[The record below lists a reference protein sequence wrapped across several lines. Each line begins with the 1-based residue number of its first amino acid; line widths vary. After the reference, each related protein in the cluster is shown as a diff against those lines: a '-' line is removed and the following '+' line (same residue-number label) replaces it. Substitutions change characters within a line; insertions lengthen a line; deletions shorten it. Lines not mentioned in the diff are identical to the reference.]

1 MRLDDG
7 RTRRI
12 GGFIRYAGLGV
23 LVSLAC
29 AAAAFAGASTPHW
42 PDTPA
47 SRQAAAAALQAL
59 NADLLGHPSATLT
72 LERWCGA
79 HHMASPAKVVARRVR
94 GAEKPLPP
102 AFRKSLAIDA
112 NEPVKYRRVQLACGD
127 HVLSEADNWYLP
139 NRLTV
144 AMNRQLDA
152 TDTPFGKVVRSLH
165 FRRKTLSAELLWS
178 PQPAGGAARAAAA
191 GHGALAIPHAV
202 LQHRAL
208 LYDSADRPF
217 SALVET
223 YTAQVLAYAP
233 GDAVPDAAL
242 QLDGNAS
249 MYLPDRVS
257 TNYSEV
263 RAAVSPDGNTV
274 LWGSVDRPGGPGGWD
289 IWMIRRHGDSW
300 SAPQAVSFDTP
311 SHEFDPAFSADGR
324 TLWFFSDR
332 PGGLGGDDIWS
343 VGFDPRSGKFGIA
356 GNAGASINSAG
367 DEWAPSPS
375 PDGTQLLFAT
385 NGRGG
390 RGRHDL
396 FVSTQRDGAWQAALP
411 LPGEVNSGDD
421 EFDAVF
427 VGAGRGLVYTHSTD
441 VDNAPAELWFAARG
455 TDGGYH
461 APRRLDGRINA
472 AGSFAMGPALDLSH
486 PGSLLFS
493 GQRPGL
499 NRGRSDIY
507 AIPFRLSDGRAD

>member
-7 RTRRI
+7 RTCRI
-12 GGFIRYAGLGV
+12 GGFIHRAGFGV

-29 AAAAFAGASTPHW
+29 ATAAFAGGPAPDW
-42 PDTPA
+42 PDTLA
-47 SRQAAAAALQAL
+47 SRQAAAAALRAL
-59 NADLLGHPSATLT
+59 NADLLGHPSSTLT

-79 HHMASPAKVVARRVR
+79 HHLASPARVVARRVR
-94 GAEKPLPP
+94 GLEKPLPP
-102 AFRKSLAIDA
+102 EFRKSLAIDA

-139 NRLTV
+139 RRLTA
-144 AMNRQLDA
+144 AMNRQLDT
-152 TDTPFGKVVRSLH
+152 TDTPFGKVVRPLH

-178 PQPAGGAARAAAA
+178 PLPAGGATLAAVATEP
-191 GHGALAIPHAV
+191 GALAIPHAV
-202 LQHRAL
+202 LRHRAL
-208 LYDSADRPF
+208 LYDSDQRPF

-223 YTAQVLAYAP
+223 YTGQVLAYAP
-233 GDAVPDAAL
+233 GATL
-242 QLDGNAS
+242 RLDGNAS

-263 RAAVSPDGNTV
+263 RAAVSPGGNTV

-311 SHEFDPAFSADGR
+311 SHEFDPAFSADGK

-332 PGGLGGDDIWS
+332 SGGLGGDDIWS
-343 VGFDPRSGKFGIA
+343 VSFDPRNGKFGVA
-356 GNAGASINSAG
+356 ENAGASINSAG

-390 RGRHDL
+390 HGRHDL
-396 FVSTQRDGAWQAALP
+396 FVSTWRGGAWRVAQP

-421 EFDAVF
+421 EFDATF
-427 VGAGRGLVYTHSTD
+427 VGNGRGLVYTRSVD

-455 TDGGYH
+455 ADGGYH
-461 APRRLDGRINA
+461 APRKLDDRINA
-472 AGSFAMGPALDLSH
+472 MGGFAMGPSVDLSH
-486 PGSLLFS
+486 PGRLLFS

-507 AIPFRLSDGRAD
+507 AVSFRLDGGGTD